1 VRHILILLSFLLS
14 SPLLGQSSKPLGVV
28 LPPTVIGNV
37 PDSQKQILLN
47 TLDDELSK
55 YFDVSSPP
63 QIESGDCL
71 VGCDVF
77 QLQIVEEDGDTQLS
91 LRWESGNYRRIE
103 TKLCVGCKTIEL
115 DVKLRKLV
123 GKLVGRKKVETV
135 VMDDKSRKGV
145 LFVRLVSGEFRWFE
159 DGDDDKDGKYVGEIE
174 NGEPSGQGSF
184 TWPDGDKYVGDFKE
198 GRKSGQGTLT
208 LSSGNKYEGEFKE
221 GKYHGQGTFTW
232 SDGDRYVGE
241 FRDGKKQGQGTYIKP
256 DGRKYVGEW
265 KGGLKNGPGTLTYG
279 KAESEGDKY
288 TGEFKDGKKHNQGI
302 YTYSS
307 GDKYVGEYKNNK
319 HHGYGIYTHS
329 NGDKYVGEFKDGKQH
344 GQGTY
349 IKPEGRKYEGEWKDG
364 LKNGQ
369 GTLTYGKGESEG
381 GKYVGEFKDGKQ
393 HGKGTL
399 TSRFEKEYI
408 GEFKDGTFWNITE
421 YDKNGNILTKTINGE
436 KQQ

>member
-1 VRHILILLSFLLS
+1 MGNVSDTQKQFLL
-14 SPLLGQSSKPLGVV
+14 K
-28 LPPTVIGNV
+28 
-37 PDSQKQILLN
+37 

-91 LRWESGNYRRIE
+91 LRWMSENYRRIE

-174 NGEPSGQGSF
+174 NGEPSGQGTF
-184 TWPDGDKYVGDFKE
+184 TWPDGDKYVGDFKD

-208 LSSGNKYEGEFKE
+208 LSSGNKYEGEFKD
-221 GKYHGQGTFTW
+221 GKYHDQGTFSW

-265 KGGLKNGPGTLTYG
+265 KDGLKNGPGTLTYG

-319 HHGYGIYTHS
+319 HHGLQRVQARRTARL
-329 NGDKYVGEFKDGKQH
+329 
-344 GQGTY
+344 
-349 IKPEGRKYEGEWKDG
+349 PLAGRNALDPGARDLSIIARRVEHEC
-364 LKNGQ
+364 
-369 GTLTYGKGESEG
+369 
-381 GKYVGEFKDGKQ
+381 
-393 HGKGTL
+393 
-399 TSRFEKEYI
+399 
-408 GEFKDGTFWNITE
+408 
-421 YDKNGNILTKTINGE
+421 KTDCRKRRNV
-436 KQQ
+436 QA